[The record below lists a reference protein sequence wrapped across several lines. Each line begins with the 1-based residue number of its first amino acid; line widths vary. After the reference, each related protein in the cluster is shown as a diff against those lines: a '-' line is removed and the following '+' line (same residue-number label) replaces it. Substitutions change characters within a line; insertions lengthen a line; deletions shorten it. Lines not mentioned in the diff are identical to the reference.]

1 MIDRIKQFFT
11 SEISNP
17 YGDIAHQHQLAAAS
31 LMVEVMII
39 DRHLDSAELNVIKQL
54 LEQQFELNE
63 DEISQLISLAQKEV
77 DEATSLF
84 QFTRLVNDHFDR
96 SSKNHL
102 MKNLWQV
109 AFADD
114 QLDKHEEAIIRRI
127 AELIHVSHS
136 DFIRSKHGAKQ
147 SLKKS

>member
-1 MIDRIKQFFT
+1 VIDRIKQFFT
-11 SEISNP
+11 TEISNP
-17 YGDIAHQHQLAAAS
+17 DGDITHQHQLAAAS
-31 LMVEVMII
+31 LMVEVMVI
-39 DRHLDSAELNVIKQL
+39 DRHLDSDELSVIKQL
-54 LEQQFELNE
+54 LKQQFELVD
-63 DEISQLISLAQKEV
+63 DEIAQLITLAQKEV
-77 DEATSLF
+77 DEATSLY

-114 QLDKHEEAIIRRI
+114 QLDKHEEAMIRRI

-136 DFIRSKHGAKQ
+136 DFIRSKHEAKQ
-147 SLKKS
+147 LAQ